1 MPANPP
7 LIVCEHCD
15 ALYRRRP
22 LARGETARC
31 RRCAAVLYRHQR
43 LGVDAMLALSLAALL
58 VMLIA
63 NVSPIVY
70 VQVSGTT
77 SASTLWGAII
87 ASWNEHI
94 GVVAVLAALT
104 LFFFPLLQLL
114 LLTWVFGFLRAG
126 RRPPGFA
133 AAMRALRR
141 LHPWG
146 MIEVLMLG
154 LLVAVV
160 KLSTV
165 FEVAP
170 GVGLWAFAALTVLV
184 TLVAAFDTREL
195 WDRVPAAGDGA

>member
-1 MPANPP
+1 
-7 LIVCEHCD
+7 
-15 ALYRRRP
+15 
-22 LARGETARC
+22 
-31 RRCAAVLYRHQR
+31 VLYRHQR
-43 LGVDAMLALSLAALL
+43 LGADAMLALSLAALL

-70 VQVSGTT
+70 VDVSGSSGAT
-77 SASTLWGAII
+77 TLWGAIL
-87 ASWNEHI
+87 ASWDEHI

-114 LLTWVFGFLRAG
+114 LLVWVFAFLRAG
-126 RRPPGFA
+126 RRPPGFV
-133 AAMRALRR
+133 AAMLALRR

-184 TLVAAFDTREL
+184 TLVASFDTREL
-195 WDRVPAAGDGA
+195 WDRVPARGEGA

>member
-1 MPANPP
+1 MPTVSP

-31 RRCAAVLYRHQR
+31 RRCDAVLYRHQR
-43 LGVDAMLALSLAALL
+43 LGVDAMLALSLAALV

-70 VQVSGTT
+70 VETGGVTDAT
-77 SASTLWGAII
+77 TLWGAIVS
-87 ASWNEHI
+87 SWHEHI

-114 LLTWVFGFLRAG
+114 LLAWVFAFLRAG
-126 RRPPGFA
+126 RRPPGFV
-133 AAMRALRR
+133 AAMLALRR

-146 MIEVLMLG
+146 MIEVLLLG

-170 GVGLWAFAALTVLV
+170 GIGLWAFAVLTVLV
-184 TLVAAFDTREL
+184 TLVASFDTREL
-195 WDRVPAAGDGA
+195 WGRVSARGERA